1 MQWAMKY
8 WPSTRAV
15 ISNFVPVS
23 PDLKG
28 STIANGVP
36 TGVLPLGEFS
46 NLVPNAD

>member
-1 MQWAMKY
+1 MKY